1 MKHLIFTALF
11 LLSYTVAVRAQI
23 VFPTPNQVEMQT
35 GNLILGKKVSM
46 YAEDTTAFYLNLFR
60 EEVLSHTP
68 IKWQKKESKADICWI
83 TDSSLPPEGYRI
95 KIHPQQMVISASDKG
110 GFTYAVQTLRQW
122 VAGSAGSITFA
133 CASVTDYPRTQWRCF
148 LLDSGRQ
155 FQKIATIR
163 KYIDMASL
171 LKMNYFHWHLTE
183 GLGWRIE
190 IKQYPHLTRTGGSV
204 GKGEEQQGF
213 YTQEEIRDIIEYARQ
228 RNITIV
234 PEIDMPGHAEAAL
247 SAYPELGCT
256 GGPYET
262 AVEYG
267 VHKDVLCVGSD
278 KTLPFVKDVLTEVMQ
293 LFPSR
298 YIHIGGDEC
307 PRDRWKECPKCQALI
322 KAQGWKD
329 TKQYEAEDKLQSYF
343 MTEVEKFVEENGRR
357 IIGWDEI
364 LAGGATPNAT
374 VMAWR
379 NAEYGAEAAKKG
391 YDVIM
396 TPCGQLYFSAMDVLN
411 LSGDNAIRKVY
422 DFNPVLSDM
431 TETDAAHI
439 KGIQACLWSEDI
451 ETMEQIEYRLL
462 PRLAA
467 LAEIT
472 WNGFDKQNRDYHE
485 FALRMFNIIKRYDKY
500 GLSYHKGAFEVTS
513 DYENDTLNRKLSIR
527 LNTLGN
533 RKIYYTLD
541 GSEPTEASQLYK
553 EPFTINSNAILKAK
567 VIMPGETDN
576 SLVCDTISVNKATFC
591 PVTLAGQ
598 PSPTYTYKGASIL
611 TDGLTGDTRYNTG
624 RWLGF
629 LCDLNATVDLGKETE
644 VSSAAF
650 RTDVAIGSAVM
661 DITGMEVWCSADG
674 KHFTKVAESS
684 KPVLKKDDPDGIY
697 RHELTFDTQQA
708 RYVRIVGKITP
719 KLPSWHTW
727 PGGDAFIFVDE
738 IYVN

>member
-1 MKHLIFTALF
+1 MALH
-11 LLSYTVAVRAQI
+11 
-23 VFPTPNQVEMQT
+23 
-35 GNLILGKKVSM
+35 NLNV
-46 YAEDTTAFYLNLFR
+46 
-60 EEVLSHTP
+60 
-68 IKWQKKESKADICWI
+68 
-83 TDSSLPPEGYRI
+83 
-95 KIHPQQMVISASDKG
+95 
-110 GFTYAVQTLRQW
+110 
-122 VAGSAGSITFA
+122 
-133 CASVTDYPRTQWRCF
+133 
-148 LLDSGRQ
+148 
-155 FQKIATIR
+155 
-163 KYIDMASL
+163 
-171 LKMNYFHWHLTE
+171 FHWHLTE
-183 GLGWRIE
+183 DQGWRIE
-190 IKQYPHLTRTGGSV
+190 IKKYPLLTEIGSKRKESLRTDGVKGTD
-204 GKGEEQQGF
+204 GKPYGGF
-213 YTQEEIRDIIEYARQ
+213 YTQKDIQEIVKYAAERYIEV
-228 RNITIV
+228 I
-234 PEIDMPGHAEAAL
+234 PEIDLPGHIKSALAAC
-247 SAYPELGCT
+247 PELGCT

-293 LFPSR
+293 LFPSH

-411 LSGDNAIRKVY
+411 LPGDNAIRKVY

-553 EPFTINSNAILKAK
+553 EPFTINNNAILKAK

-576 SLVCDTISVNKATFC
+576 SLVCDTICVNKATFC

-719 KLPSWHTW
+719 KTPLMAHLARWRCLYFC
-727 PGGDAFIFVDE
+727 G
-738 IYVN
+738 